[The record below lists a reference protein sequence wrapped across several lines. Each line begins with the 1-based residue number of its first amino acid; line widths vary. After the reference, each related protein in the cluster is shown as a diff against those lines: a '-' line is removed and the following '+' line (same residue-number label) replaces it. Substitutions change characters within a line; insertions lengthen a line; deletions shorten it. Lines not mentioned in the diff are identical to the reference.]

1 MTEIDELSY
10 WKNVIKE
17 RILNHK
23 ADVTI
28 IAAAKWMIEEYL
40 YDDRDDEIPD
50 WMFALANG
58 NPDMWG
64 DVIGT
69 VRHLILYDEKREEA
83 K

>member
-1 MTEIDELSY
+1 MTEIDELSR

-28 IAAAKWMIEEYL
+28 VAAAKWLIEEYL